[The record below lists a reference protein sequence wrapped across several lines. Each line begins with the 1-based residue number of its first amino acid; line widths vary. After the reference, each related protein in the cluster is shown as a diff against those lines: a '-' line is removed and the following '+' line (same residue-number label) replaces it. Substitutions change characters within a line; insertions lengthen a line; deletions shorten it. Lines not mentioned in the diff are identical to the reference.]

1 MAHLVKFLTFLLSL
15 TLFHTFQL
23 VQSQFSP
30 HHDSR
35 SFNVL
40 NYGAV
45 GDGFSDDSKAFNDA
59 WEDTCNY
66 IGSQSTMEIPQGRTF
81 LLQPVEFHG
90 PCKSKKILLSIN
102 GNLIAPE
109 APYQWKCKEDHC
121 HKWIEFAH
129 INGLYIDGPGT
140 LDGQGPSWWSLN
152 CKKYKNACLKRPRG
166 VVISHSSNVHISNIM
181 VKDSPN
187 FQMSLEDSKWVFVKK
202 LTITADGDSP
212 NTDGIHIQR
221 SQNVFVYNSNI
232 RTGDDC
238 ISIGDGSK
246 YVNISRISCGPGHG
260 ISIGS
265 LGRYGTKETV
275 ENVVVRDCTFRETT
289 NGVRIKTW
297 QGGRGY
303 VRNVI
308 FERIKLHGATR
319 PIIIDQFYCPHSQCK
334 NHTDALEIK
343 NVMYNHIHGTS
354 IKKPFVQLLCS
365 KSVPCKEIFMNDINI
380 HDEEEEMRNRK
391 SLSHHDHHPLAE
403 CINVTGE
410 SNGVMKPKLA
420 CLESRR
426 H

>member
-297 QGGRGY
+297 Q
-303 VRNVI
+303 
-308 FERIKLHGATR
+308 
-319 PIIIDQFYCPHSQCK
+319 
-334 NHTDALEIK
+334 TDALEIK